1 MNYRH
6 IYMLIVE
13 HAKSEQRLGLRKKG
27 NGEYYEA
34 HHILPRSLFPLWKNK
49 KSNIVLLT
57 AREHFFCHQLLLKIY
72 PCKEMFSAIAIF
84 MQFNNKRNIKFSSK
98 EYELLRKY
106 NGLASSERNKG
117 ENNPFYGKKHS
128 KESLKRAGRLI
139 KNRWDSLTEEEKR
152 KINAKKGRLGHT
164 VSEETK
170 EKLRLANLGEK
181 NPMYGQ
187 HRKDHPEWKQNGLK
201 GEKHPMYG
209 KHHSEETKKKI
220 GENSRIH
227 NSGAGN
233 PRARKIFCVS
243 NNTLYNTVKEFAQKN
258 DINEQKVRD
267 KLCKKTKN
275 DIVSIDNIFFRYF
288 E

>member
-1 MNYRH
+1 
-6 IYMLIVE
+6 
-13 HAKSEQRLGLRKKG
+13 
-27 NGEYYEA
+27 
-34 HHILPRSLFPLWKNK
+34 
-49 KSNIVLLT
+49 
-57 AREHFFCHQLLLKIY
+57 
-72 PCKEMFSAIAIF
+72 
-84 MQFNNKRNIKFSSK
+84 
-98 EYELLRKY
+98 
-106 NGLASSERNKG
+106 
-117 ENNPFYGKKHS
+117 
-128 KESLKRAGRLI
+128 
-139 KNRWDSLTEEEKR
+139 
-152 KINAKKGRLGHT
+152 
-164 VSEETK
+164 
-170 EKLRLANLGEK
+170 
-181 NPMYGQ
+181 MYGQ